1 MGQKFIITETERNQ
15 IRGLYEQDNTTN
27 QPTERVFN
35 IVKVMFALKAS
46 GTITFTNDMIKCNFN
61 YGKQDFIGE
70 VHIDKKMVSGTV
82 ETFICSGEFF
92 GSDKHI
98 FTIMPSNKAIMWEA
112 NNPVDG
118 KMRPGV
124 TLSYK

>member
-1 MGQKFIITETERNQ
+1 MGKKFTITESERKR
-15 IRGLYEQDNTTN
+15 IKALYEQSESTDV
-27 QPTERVFN
+27 RVFN
-35 IVKVMFALKAS
+35 ITKVMMSLKAS
-46 GTITFTNDMIKCNFN
+46 GTITITNDTIKCNFN
-61 YGKQDFIGE
+61 FGKQDFIGD
-70 VHIDKKMVSGTV
+70 VHIDKKMVSGNV

-98 FTIMPSNKAIMWEA
+98 FTIMPSNRAIMWES

-124 TLSYK
+124 TLTYK

>member
-1 MGQKFIITETERNQ
+1 MGQKFIITESERNH
-15 IRGLYEQDNTTN
+15 IRGLYEQDTTVN

-35 IVKVMFALKAS
+35 IVKVMLALKAS
-46 GTITFTNDMIKCNFN
+46 GTIIFTNDTVKCNFN
-61 YGKQDFIGE
+61 FGKQDFVGE

-98 FTIMPSNKAIMWEA
+98 FTIMPPNKSITWEA

-124 TLSYK
+124 FLSYK

>member
-1 MGQKFIITETERNQ
+1 
-15 IRGLYEQDNTTN
+15 LYEQDNTTN